1 MVNAGRDFLIYL
13 VYDQELQKAF
23 QYINSTIKTSKPFLD
38 MRALDLSAKHIIS
51 CLTHPVLKFFSVTT
65 QTFAHLS
72 LYLKCL

>member
-23 QYINSTIKTSKPFLD
+23 QYNKSTVKTSKPFLD
-38 MRALDLSAKHIIS
+38 MRALDLSVEHIIS
-51 CLTHPVLKFFSVTT
+51 CFTHPVLSFSSVPT